1 MERPGVRRDHFIGA
15 GSYLADTGV
24 ALERLGL
31 FLDGCSSAAAA
42 VLPEAEEGD
51 GGKLKPEEGEAN
63 AQRPTSNAQLEK
75 RAKSGGES

>member
-1 MERPGVRRDHFIGA
+1 MERPGVRRDDFIGA

-42 VLPEAEEGD
+42 ALPETEE
-51 GGKLKPEEGEAN
+51 KV
-63 AQRPTSNAQLEK
+63 
-75 RAKSGGES
+75 ESRNRIAIFELRTDRG